1 MSCCTAAEKNQK
13 RRFEALYER
22 GKLPV
27 IKEIEKIVF
36 GSDYGANSWTTLQQA
51 KELCASLSLGRGD
64 RLLDLGSGAGW
75 PGLYIAGQSGCQ
87 VTLLDLP
94 WSALK
99 IALDRSVIDRIDH
112 RAWASGGDATS
123 LPFKNAAFNA
133 INHSDILCCLLRK
146 HDVLVSCRNVIQPGG
161 RMAFSVVALSPD
173 LSEDDRALAVANGP
187 EFVESNVSYSEL
199 LEQTGWRLLEY
210 RDLSTECAALCRQL
224 ERIDQELKEEL
235 IEAIGPDG
243 FEDRQNDWRSRLYA
257 IEKGLLRR
265 EFFLATPV

>member
-1 MSCCTAAEKNQK
+1 
-13 RRFEALYER
+13 
-22 GKLPV
+22 
-27 IKEIEKIVF
+27 
-36 GSDYGANSWTTLQQA
+36 
-51 KELCASLSLGRGD
+51 
-64 RLLDLGSGAGW
+64 
-75 PGLYIAGQSGCQ
+75 
-87 VTLLDLP
+87 
-94 WSALK
+94 
-99 IALDRSVIDRIDH
+99 
-112 RAWASGGDATS
+112 
-123 LPFKNAAFNA
+123 
-133 INHSDILCCLLRK
+133 
-146 HDVLVSCRNVIQPGG
+146 
-161 RMAFSVVALSPD
+161 MAFSVVALSPD